1 MPMPKK
7 RRLAEDKYAGD
18 SDHHS
23 DGEAGVQP
31 MMTKIKTVLKSE
43 PSSQK
48 HCCYSV
54 KMLDC
59 IILKCLEHY
68 INT

>member
-7 RRLAEDKYAGD
+7 RRLAEEKYAGD

-43 PSSQK
+43 TSSQK
-48 HCCYSV
+48 RYSV
-54 KMLDC
+54 KMLDR
-59 IILKCLEHY
+59 ITLKCL
-68 INT
+68 NFT

>member
-7 RRLAEDKYAGD
+7 RRLTEDKYAGD

-43 PSSQK
+43 PQK
-48 HCCYSV
+48 LLVNSKKV
-54 KMLDC
+54 
-59 IILKCLEHY
+59 
-68 INT
+68 

>member
-23 DGEAGVQP
+23 DEEAGVQP

-43 PSSQK
+43 PRKLLVNSERLIRSSK
-48 HCCYSV
+48 HC
-54 KMLDC
+54 
-59 IILKCLEHY
+59 
-68 INT
+68 